1 MKILVAE
8 DDLETSAY
16 VAQGLRELGHTLDV
30 AHDGRDALMLAA
42 DGTYDVLILDRM
54 MPGMA
59 GIALIKALRAME
71 VTTPAIFL
79 TALDGVGDRVQGLE
93 AGGDD
98 YLVKP
103 FAFSELKARLA
114 ALARRPRQ
122 IAADTELAAGPVKMD
137 LLARRVTRAGEVVEL
152 HPQEF
157 KLLEYLLRHAGKVVT
172 RTMLLEGVW
181 GFHFDPKTSV
191 VETHMSRLRAKIERP
206 GSPPLIRT
214 IRGSGY
220 IIDG

>member
-54 MPGMA
+54 MPGMD

-122 IAADTELAAGPVKMD
+122 IAADTELAAGTVKMD

>member
-54 MPGMA
+54 MPGMD

-71 VTTPAIFL
+71 VNTPAIFL
-79 TALDGVGDRVQGLE
+79 TALDGVVDRVQGLE

-122 IAADTELAAGPVKMD
+122 IAADTELAAGTVKMD